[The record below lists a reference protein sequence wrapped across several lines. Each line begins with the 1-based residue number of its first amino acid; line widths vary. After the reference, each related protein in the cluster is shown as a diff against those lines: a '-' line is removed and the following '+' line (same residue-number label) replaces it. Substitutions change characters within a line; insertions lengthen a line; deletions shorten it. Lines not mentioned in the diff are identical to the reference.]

1 MRRLSILFLAFSF
14 LSTVAI
20 SAQKELKEGMIK
32 FEVTD
37 VKSDDPQM
45 AAQLGMMKGTT
56 NDVYFNQEQSITKMN
71 MMGGMMKMTM
81 LANTKEETGTMLFD
95 AMGQKY
101 MIPISAEDKKMNKE
115 KTDEAMGD
123 VEFIYDKE
131 DKKNIAGYDC
141 FKVTIKSPKME
152 GVEMSAYV
160 TPDITA
166 GAEVMQGIDASKL
179 EGFPLEYT
187 VSQGGQ
193 FSMVF
198 TALEVKDEVDPE
210 VFNLDTK
217 GFKEMTMEEFQSAM
231 GGMGGGMGF

>member
-1 MRRLSILFLAFSF
+1 MKRISLLFLAISF
-14 LSTVAI
+14 LSTFALQ
-20 SAQKELKEGMIK
+20 AQKELKEGLIK
-32 FEVTD
+32 YEVTD

-56 NDVYFNQEQSITKMN
+56 NDVYFMKGKSLTKMN
-71 MMGGMMKMTM
+71 MMGGMMKMSM
-81 LANTKEETGTMLFD
+81 FSNSDDNTGVMLFD

-101 MIPISAEDKKMNKE
+101 MIPMSADEKAANKE
-115 KTDEAMGD
+115 KSEEAMGD
-123 VEFIYDKE
+123 LEFIYDRD
-131 DKKNIAGYDC
+131 DKKTIAGYDC
-141 FKVTIKSPKME
+141 YKVTLKSDKMQ
-152 GVEMSAYV
+152 GVEMSAYI
-160 TPDITA
+160 TKDITST
-166 GAEVMQGIDASKL
+166 AEVMQGIDANKL

-198 TALEVKDEVDPE
+198 TALEVNDDIDTE

-231 GGMGGGMGF
+231 GGGMMGF

>member
-1 MRRLSILFLAFSF
+1 MKRFSLLLLAMSF
-14 LSTVAI
+14 FATSALT
-20 SAQKELKEGMIK
+20 AQKELKEGVIK

-56 NDVYFNQEQSITKMN
+56 NDVYFKDGQSVSKMN

-81 LANTKEETGTMLFD
+81 LTKKDETGTMLFD

-101 MIPISAEDKKMNKE
+101 MIPITAEDKQMNKE
-115 KTDEAMGD
+115 KTEEAMGD
-123 VEFIYDKE
+123 VEFIYDENDTKT
-131 DKKNIAGYDC
+131 IAGYDTY
-141 FKVTIKSPKME
+141 KVTIKSPKME
-152 GVEMSAYV
+152 GMEMSAYI
-160 TPDITA
+160 TPDIKA
-166 GAEVMQGIDASKL
+166 GAEVMQGIDAGKL
-179 EGFPLEYT
+179 KGFPLEYV

-193 FSMVF
+193 FAMVF
-198 TALEVKDEVDPE
+198 TALEVQDKVDPE

-231 GGMGGGMGF
+231 GGMGGMGF

>member
-1 MRRLSILFLAFSF
+1 MKRISLLSLVMAFFAS
-14 LSTVAI
+14 
-20 SAQKELKEGMIK
+20 SAVNEQKEMKEGLIK

-56 NDVYFNQEQSITKMN
+56 NDVYFMKGKSVTKMN

-81 LANTKEETGTMLFD
+81 LNNSEDNTGTMLFD

-101 MIPISAEDKKMNKE
+101 MIPITSEDKASSKE
-115 KTDEAMGD
+115 KSTEMMGD
-123 VEFIYDKE
+123 MEFIYDKD
-131 DKKNIAGYDC
+131 DKKTIAGYEC
-141 FKVTIKSPKME
+141 YKVTIKSSKME
-152 GVEMSAYV
+152 GMEMSAYV
-160 TPDITA
+160 TPDITS

-198 TALEVKDEVDPE
+198 TALEIKDEVSPE
-210 VFNLDTK
+210 DFVLNTK

-231 GGMGGGMGF
+231 GGMGGMGF